1 MKTYARLAPFSPSG
15 KERVRLDALN
25 AALGPDSH
33 ERGLE
38 EGLMRS
44 SLAPK
49 KFGRRMWGTKPNYYY
64 FEECGLRE
72 ALSNFSPR
80 VPGLGGCSQPISTW
94 WLIM

>member
-1 MKTYARLAPFSPSG
+1 MKTYALLAPFSPSG

-49 KFGRRMWGTKPNYYY
+49 KFGRHPSIIFLKNVDSGKL
-64 FEECGLRE
+64 F
-72 ALSNFSPR
+72 
-80 VPGLGGCSQPISTW
+80 
-94 WLIM
+94 LIFPPEFQV